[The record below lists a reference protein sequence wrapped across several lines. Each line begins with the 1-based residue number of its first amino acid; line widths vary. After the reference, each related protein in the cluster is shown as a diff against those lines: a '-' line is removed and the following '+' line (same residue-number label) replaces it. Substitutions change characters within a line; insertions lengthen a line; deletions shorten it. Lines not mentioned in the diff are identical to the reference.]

1 MEPLDRTDL
10 GILELLQ
17 RDGRMTNADLAQ
29 RVSLSPSPCLRRV
42 RQLESAGVI
51 RQYAAIVDP
60 WRVGLGLQAYVTVTM
75 EKRGDTQIRAF
86 HAAAQAWPEVL
97 SCFALTGEMDYLLH
111 VIVEDLEHFS
121 RFLMDR
127 LLKLEGVANVKSSFV
142 LQTVKHTTALPL
154 DGLARQTQASSP
166 SSSKKV

>member
-1 MEPLDRTDL
+1 MEALDRTDL

-17 RDGRMTNADLAQ
+17 REGRITNADLAQ

-60 WRVGLGLQAYVTVTM
+60 WRVGLGLQAYVTVTLD
-75 EKRGDTQIRAF
+75 KRGDTQIRAF

-154 DGLARQTQASSP
+154 DGLMRQARTALPP
-166 SSSKKV
+166 SEKKV